1 MSSENSSEILFYQ
14 TEDGQTKID
23 VEMEDET
30 VWLNQAQMAE
40 LFQTTPQ
47 NITLHIKNLYIEG
60 ELPEASTCKE
70 SLQVQHE
77 GNRAVRRK
85 IRFYNLDVIIS
96 LGYRVKSHRGTQ
108 FRIWATQRLKEY
120 IIKGFTMNDDL
131 LKKAGGGN
139 YFDELIERIRDIRS
153 SEKVFWKKV
162 LEIYATS
169 IDYDPREAMTKKFF
183 QTIQNKMH
191 WALHGHTAAE
201 IIALRAKA
209 EDDYMGLTNF
219 EGKRIKKS
227 DVTVAKNYLNEEEVD
242 ILNLIVSSFI
252 DFAELQAKLRKPM
265 YMQDWFNKL
274 DDFLRISERE
284 ILTHAG
290 KIKHEDAVSKAE
302 VEYGKYK
309 ERTKNEQS
317 PVEQDFLQTID
328 IVEKK
333 LKAKTQKKNGGDG
346 V

>member
-1 MSSENSSEILFYQ
+1 MSFENNTEILIYQ
-14 TEDGQTKID
+14 TEDGQTKVD
-23 VEMEDET
+23 VKIENET

-40 LFQTTPQ
+40 LFQTTSQ
-47 NITLHIKNLYIEG
+47 NITLHIKNMYNEG
-60 ELPEASTCKE
+60 ELLEDSTCKE

-77 GNRAVRRK
+77 GKRDVKRQIK
-85 IRFYNLDVIIS
+85 LYNLDVIIS
-96 LGYRVKSHRGTQ
+96 VGYRIKSHRGTQ

-139 YFDELIERIRDIRS
+139 YFDELLERIRDIRS

-169 IDYDPREAMTKKFF
+169 IDYDPRQAMTKKFF

-191 WALHGHTAAE
+191 WSSHGHTAAE
-201 IIALRAKA
+201 IIALRANA
-209 EDDYMGLTNF
+209 EANFMGLTNF
-219 EGKRIKKS
+219 EGKRVNKS
-227 DVTVAKNYLNEEEVD
+227 DVAVAKNYLNEEEVD

-265 YMQDWFNKL
+265 YMQDWLNKL

-290 KIKHEDAVSKAE
+290 KIKHEDAVNKAE
-302 VEYGKYK
+302 IEYEKYK
-309 ERTKNEQS
+309 ERTKNDQS
-317 PVEQDFLQTID
+317 YVEWDFLQTID
-328 IVEKK
+328 SAEKK
-333 LKAKTQKKNGGDG
+333 LSAKTQKKNGGDR